1 MARTPT
7 TKDILDGIQ
16 QQLCDIRED
25 LPNGNMAIIKNAIDD
40 LTEGQ
45 KELKDDMREIKRQ
58 LLDPDNGV
66 VIRVNK
72 NTEVRKYWENRND
85 EIEGRFNNIKNLM
98 KWHSGVNKALWILF
112 TAVVGI
118 VVKLLI
124 NFN

>member
-45 KELKDDMREIKRQ
+45 KELKDDIREIKKQ
-58 LLDPDNGV
+58 LLDPDDGV
-66 VIRVNK
+66 VVRVNK
-72 NTEVRKYWENRND
+72 NTEVRKHWEYRGD
-85 EIEGRFNNIKNLM
+85 EIEGGFNNIKNLM

-112 TAVVGI
+112 TVVVGI
-118 VVKLLI
+118 IVKLLI
-124 NFN
+124 KF

>member
-85 EIEGRFNNIKNLM
+85 EIEGGFNNIKNLM

-112 TAVVGI
+112 TVVVGI
-118 VVKLLI
+118 IVKLLI
-124 NFN
+124 KF